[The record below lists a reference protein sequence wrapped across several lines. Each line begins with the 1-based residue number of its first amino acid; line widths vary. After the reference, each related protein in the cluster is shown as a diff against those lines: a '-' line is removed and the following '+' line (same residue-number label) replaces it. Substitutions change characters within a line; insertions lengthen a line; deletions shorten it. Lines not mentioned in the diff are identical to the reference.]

1 MVLMVWFRRDG
12 IDYTARRMPNK
23 IRSTRRKVP
32 AAALSVNATTN
43 PSMPV
48 YWVMR
53 RDQLNAVASAIRHDI
68 LDHLVAR
75 GPLSVHDLAQ
85 SLHRKPTAIYS
96 HLQKLLKV
104 DLVVA
109 VRVSRKR
116 GRPTLLFRPVA
127 PRIRLAHAPNIAR
140 NRPILARI
148 ARTMSSQAAAD
159 YGKAFQHTEWTI
171 DGPARNHWVFRCMTA
186 PSVPRLAKI
195 NRLLDQLAELIW
207 TPDPKPGRLMSVTWL
222 LSPIGAPISKSA
234 LGSKITSRRGRSS
247 RAPKQ

>member
-1 MVLMVWFRRDG
+1 
-12 IDYTARRMPNK
+12 MPNP
-23 IRSTRRKVP
+23 IRSSRKKVLTP
-32 AAALSVNATTN
+32 AGLTASDGAFRH
-43 PSMPV
+43 MPI

-75 GPLSVHDLAQ
+75 GPLSVHDLAL

-96 HLQKLLKV
+96 HLQRLQKV

-109 VRVSRKR
+109 IRVSRKR

-127 PRIRLAHAPNIAR
+127 PLIRLARAPAKAR

-148 ARTMSSQAAAD
+148 AKTMASQAAAD
-159 YGKAFQHTEWTI
+159 YGKAFQDVDWVI

-186 PSVPRLAKI
+186 PSPRRLAKI
-195 NRLLDQLAELIW
+195 NQLLDQLTQLIW

-222 LSPIGAPISKSA
+222 LSPIGASMSRMPIVVE
-234 LGSKITSRRGRSS
+234 T
-247 RAPKQ
+247 

>member
-1 MVLMVWFRRDG
+1 
-12 IDYTARRMPNK
+12 MPNS
-23 IRSTRRKVP
+23 IRSPRKKVVTP
-32 AAALSVNATTN
+32 ARITVNGAAL
-43 PSMPV
+43 PRMPV

-75 GPLSVHDLAQ
+75 GPLSVHDLAL

-96 HLQKLLKV
+96 HLQQLLKV

-109 VRVSRKR
+109 VRVSRER

-127 PRIRLAHAPNIAR
+127 PLIRLARAPMHAR

-148 ARTMSSQAAAD
+148 AKTMSSQAAAD
-159 YGKAFQHTEWTI
+159 YGKAFRYRDWII
-171 DGPARNHWVFRCMTA
+171 DGPKRNHWVFRCMTA
-186 PSVPRLAKI
+186 PSPQRLTKI
-195 NRLLDQLAELIW
+195 NKLLDQLARLIW

-222 LSPIGAPISKSA
+222 LSPIGAAISENSS
-234 LGSKITSRRGRSS
+234 GSEVREGRRRSSRRGSKEG
-247 RAPKQ
+247 AAG

>member
-1 MVLMVWFRRDG
+1 
-12 IDYTARRMPNK
+12 
-23 IRSTRRKVP
+23 
-32 AAALSVNATTN
+32 
-43 PSMPV
+43 MPV

-53 RDQLNAVASAIRHDI
+53 RDQLNAVTSAIRHDI

-75 GPLSVHDLAQ
+75 GPLSVHDLAR

-96 HLQKLLKV
+96 HLQRLLKV

-109 VRVSRKR
+109 IRVSRKR

-127 PRIRLAHAPNIAR
+127 PLIRLARAPNNPR

-148 ARTMSSQAAAD
+148 AKTMSSQAATD
-159 YGKAFQHTEWTI
+159 YGKAFQHMDWVI

-186 PSVPRLAKI
+186 PSPQRLAKI
-195 NRLLDQLAELIW
+195 NKLLDQLTRLVW

-222 LSPIGAPISKSA
+222 LSPVGAAMSA
-234 LGSKITSRRGRSS
+234 KNIKEE
-247 RAPKQ
+247 A